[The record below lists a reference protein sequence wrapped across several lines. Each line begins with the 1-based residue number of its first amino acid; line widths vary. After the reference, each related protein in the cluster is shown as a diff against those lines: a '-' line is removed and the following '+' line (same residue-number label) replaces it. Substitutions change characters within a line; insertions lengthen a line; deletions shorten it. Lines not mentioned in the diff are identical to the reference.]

1 MNRDY
6 EGEQALLEVS
16 RLQRKALE
24 YDLAAL
30 DAYLEKLEKES
41 KYKD

>member
-1 MNRDY
+1 MNRDL

-24 YDLAAL
+24 YDL
-30 DAYLEKLEKES
+30 EKLEKES

>member
-16 RLQRKALE
+16 RLQRQALE
-24 YDLAAL
+24 YDL
-30 DAYLEKLEKES
+30 EKLERETD
-41 KYKD
+41 YQD

>member
-1 MNRDY
+1 MNRDL

-24 YDLAAL
+24 YDLER
-30 DAYLEKLEKES
+30 LEQES
-41 KYKD
+41 DYQE